1 VTTLAATGALLLFA
15 GLALPQRSAATR
27 PSCESFGHPLFGSIV
42 CATGDADGDGVP
54 DLIVADPCYE
64 EAHESAR
71 AWLVSGK
78 TMRVL
83 FARAFYGGNTLIDL
97 SIRGLQDVNG
107 DGTPDWLLSPSWSNA
122 DFEPNPTV
130 VSGIGGSFLRELDPS
145 QPEPQLS
152 DRSGH
157 ALHAPYFPSGSAR
170 LDVDDF
176 DGDGVRDY
184 AVRDQERVVLVSGK
198 NGRHLRLIEPLATEG
213 GGDFGGA
220 IAGMGDVD
228 GDGLCD
234 IAIASPDWGVG
245 EGRVQ
250 VFSIASGKCLYT
262 IEPDGAGWHWGRR
275 LAALGDIDGDGISK
289 LAVASWHARSHE
301 PGRARIVSGKNGK
314 TLVTFLRDGNT
325 LSIQCRPG
333 TWPSIA
339 APDPAPK

>member
-1 VTTLAATGALLLFA
+1 M
-15 GLALPQRSAATR
+15 
-27 PSCESFGHPLFGSIV
+27 FGSVV

-83 FARAFYGGNTLIDL
+83 FERTIYGGNTLVDL
-97 SIRGLQDVNG
+97 SIRGLADVNG
-107 DGTPDWLLSPSWSNA
+107 DGTPDWLLSPWWSNA
-122 DFEPNPTV
+122 DFDPNPSV
-130 VSGIGGSFLRELDPS
+130 VSGIGGGFLRELDPTR
-145 QPEPQLS
+145 PELQLS
-152 DRSGH
+152 DRSGR
-157 ALHAPYFPSGSAR
+157 ALHAPYFPSGPVR

-184 AVRDQERVVLVSGK
+184 AVRDQERVALLSGK
-198 NGRHLRLIEPLATEG
+198 DGRHLRVIGPPATEMPSN
-213 GGDFGGA
+213 FGGA

-250 VFSIASGKCLYT
+250 VLSIASGRCLYT
-262 IEPDGAGWHWGRR
+262 VEADGAGWHWGRR
-275 LAALGDIDGDGISK
+275 LAALGDIDGDGISD

-301 PGRARIVSGKNGK
+301 PGRARVVSGKNGK
-314 TLVTFLRDGNT
+314 TLVTFLRDGKS
-325 LSIQCRPG
+325 LSIRCRAG
-333 TWPSIA
+333 TWPSNA
-339 APDPAPK
+339 APGPAPK